1 MRGGSLTRYRPD
13 DYQGGKGFLR
23 DLASSSLR
31 SGWQGLKKG
40 GVAGLPI
47 NVKGA
52 IRGIK
57 SGGKR
62 AVKRKAQE
70 VVKRAVKRKLD
81 DIFGK

>member
-1 MRGGSLTRYRPD
+1 MRGGSLTCYRPD
-13 DYQGGKGFLR
+13 DYQGGKGFLK
-23 DLASSSLR
+23 DLASSSQR

-57 SGGKR
+57 SSGKR
-62 AVKRKAQE
+62 TVKRKAQE
-70 VVKRAVKRKLD
+70 VVKQAVKRKLD

>member
-1 MRGGSLTRYRPD
+1 MTLYRPD

-23 DLASSSLR
+23 DLTSLSLR

-40 GVAGLPI
+40 EEAGLPI

-52 IRGIK
+52 LRGIK

-62 AVKRKAQE
+62 AVKHKVQE
-70 VVKRAVKRKLD
+70 VVQRAVKRKVD